1 MMKTMVQTLVVI
13 SCVSG
18 ISNAQDTQVNLL
30 AGGKVIA
37 SGYEGIP
44 QYIYEGDFDDTPFLT
59 RNGQLQDPA
68 YVGVLS
74 NRRMSLTSA
83 VFYGG
88 PVYEDGGWFDSAAK
102 PVEFQI
108 MANPGDPWTT
118 AAVISTYPSLNGS
131 DMAAA
136 AAHTDGRFEVTF
148 PAPVSCVGLRVAGK
162 GAPGVTDGQ
171 SFVCINELRAFGT
184 LGEAVNTYSPPR
196 LRGAL
201 PIASTLRHPLERG
214 VAPGDML
221 IDENVDTYVR
231 CEELEAFGFKTFF
244 GFFSANPLTLNSVSF
259 IHGKLAVDGGWFN
272 TEQGNPAVE
281 IRRTLKG
288 AWEPAGTI
296 DMYPNTDGLTLR
308 ENLPADIETT
318 EYKYTFTTPVQV
330 YGVRIIGNGSFNVDE
345 TPFVQVGEMKIEG
358 IGNPAFTGGVG
369 TGFDKNGNPFKPTS
383 QGFIFVEAEFGRPFN
398 NGFTIM
404 PHGDANNGYVVQG
417 AFGPSFN
424 QYTGQGIEYEIEVT
438 QAGDYGVFA
447 ASDAPNTWGD
457 SLFVSFDENPGIN
470 PDSIASGDITWRPP
484 VDVSPVTFERDWIT
498 SDTLGQDFQEVYTLS
513 AGRHILRFGLRE
525 PRYAMDWFVITPNLD
540 EDITAFQP
548 PAGDPPTG
556 IQDFSIY

>member
-1 MMKTMVQTLVVI
+1 MLKTIIQSLMVFIGVI
-13 SCVSG
+13 ASSA
-18 ISNAQDTQVNLL
+18 AQNLPLNLL

-37 SGYEGIP
+37 SGFEGIP

-74 NRRMSLTSA
+74 NRRMTITSA

-118 AAVISTYPSLNGS
+118 AAVITSYPTLDGT
-131 DMAAA
+131 DMTAA

-148 PAPVSCVGLRVAGK
+148 NTPVSCVGLRVAGK
-162 GAPGVTDGQ
+162 GASGNTDGQ

-184 LGEAVNTYSPPR
+184 LGDAVNTYTPPR
-196 LRGAL
+196 LHGAL
-201 PIASTLRHPLERG
+201 PIASNLRHPLERG
-214 VAPGDML
+214 IAPGDML

-231 CEELEAFGFKTFF
+231 CEELEAFDFKTFF
-244 GFFSANPLTLNSVSF
+244 GFYSANPLNLNSVSF
-259 IHGKLAVDGGWFN
+259 IHGPLAVDGGWFN
-272 TEQGNPAVE
+272 TEAGKPAVE
-281 IRRTLKG
+281 IRRSLKG
-288 AWEPAGTI
+288 NWEPAGTI
-296 DMYPNTDGLTLR
+296 DSYPTTNVFTLR
-308 ENLPADIETT
+308 EDLPPGIETT
-318 EYKYTFTTPVQV
+318 EYKYTFTTPTLV
-330 YGVRIIGNGSFNVDE
+330 YGVRIMGNGSYNIDE
-345 TPFVQVGEMKIEG
+345 TPFVQIGELRIEG
-358 IGNPAFTGGVG
+358 TGNPAFTGAAG
-369 TGFDKNGNPFKPTS
+369 TGFDKAGNPFNPTN
-383 QGFIFVEAEFGRPFN
+383 QGYIFIEAEFGRPFN

-404 PHGDANNGYVVQG
+404 PHGDANNGYVIQG

-424 QYTGQGIEYEIEVT
+424 QYSGQGVEFEIEVT
-438 QAGDYGVFA
+438 QAGDYGIFVA
-447 ASDAPNTWGD
+447 GDAPNTWGD

-484 VDVSPVTFERDWIT
+484 VGDSPVTFERDWVT
-498 SDTLGQDFQEVYTLS
+498 SDTLGQDFQEIYTLS

-525 PRYAMDWFVITPNLD
+525 PRYIMDWLVITPNLD
-540 EDITAFQP
+540 EDIAAFQP
-548 PAGDPPTG
+548 PAGDVPVG
-556 IQDFSIY
+556 IQDFSLY